1 MKRCT
6 AMILLVL
13 VLCPGAGYSAEPEL
27 PTQTQEP
34 RLYDHYRSLKQM
46 QESLAGRPLEEQTRL
61 QPHLQRAEQQACDR
75 LRREQQELVPKEEY
89 RRQGGDEFLIFVLQ
103 FEQHC
108 QTVK

>member
-13 VLCPGAGYSAEPEL
+13 VLYPGTGYSAESDP
-27 PTQTQEP
+27 PVQTQEP

-46 QESLAGRPLEEQTRL
+46 QESLAGRSLEEQARL

-75 LRREQQELVPKEEY
+75 LRRERQELVPIEEY
-89 RRQGGDEFLIFVLQ
+89 RRQGGDEFLIFMAQ

-108 QTVK
+108 QTVE